1 MPHPSFP
8 VRAALSALCLAGAA
22 AVPSAPALAQGVTLY
37 GLLDAS
43 VEHLT
48 DVGQGG
54 ASLNRMPGLTGSV
67 PSRIGL
73 RGSEDLG
80 GGLRALFT
88 MEQGL
93 ALDAGVLNQGGRAW
107 GARPLSACP
116 ATGAASHWGAS
127 TPCCTGPSSMRTPSA
142 RMPTVRHRWTA
153 TCPMRARTTRLRGA
167 PALAASP
174 SARPT
179 AWGVMP
185 STRAPVPREPTAPAS
200 SRATPAPAGNG
211 RQCSSTRP
219 RPGASRWPSM
229 KSVEA
234 PARSQA

>member
-1 MPHPSFP
+1 MPHPSFS
-8 VRAALSALCLAGAA
+8 VRAALCLAGAGAA

-93 ALDAGVLNQGGRAW
+93 ALDAGVLNQGGRA
-107 GARPLSACP
+107 
-116 ATGAASHWGAS
+116 
-127 TPCCTGPSSMRTPSA
+127 
-142 RMPTVRHRWTA
+142 
-153 TCPMRARTTRLRGA
+153 
-167 PALAASP
+167 
-174 SARPT
+174 
-179 AWGVMP
+179 
-185 STRAPVPREPTAPAS
+185 
-200 SRATPAPAGNG
+200 
-211 RQCSSTRP
+211 
-219 RPGASRWPSM
+219 
-229 KSVEA
+229 
-234 PARSQA
+234 